1 MSQPSDPPILVN
13 SGGGGGIRAT
23 SAHPGF
29 PWFGNCTRPGR
40 CTMHA
45 SHNLGGKDYPAFVGR
60 YNRSSPPCS
69 ALWGTGRG
77 AIWWWCKRSVCPPCL
92 GPIAVCNRT
101 RHPAGRAELE
111 DEEARRNGPGTV
123 VWAG

>member
-1 MSQPSDPPILVN
+1 
-13 SGGGGGIRAT
+13 
-23 SAHPGF
+23 
-29 PWFGNCTRPGR
+29 
-40 CTMHA
+40 MHA
-45 SHNLGGKDYPAFVGR
+45 SHNLGGKDYAAFVGR

-101 RHPAGRAELE
+101 RQITAPIAAAAAAWRAGV
-111 DEEARRNGPGTV
+111 ARCARG
-123 VWAG
+123 